1 MCTAF
6 YFHHTTRYGE
16 VGAEQEPDLVVVG
29 PDGEEELPVDG
40 ERAADH
46 DRGRGRLVRSAE
58 LGPRLDP

>member
-1 MCTAF
+1 MYLKYLGLCTAF
-6 YFHHTTRYGE
+6 HFP
-16 VGAEQEPDLVVVG
+16 VGAQEPDLVVVG

-46 DRGRGRLVRSAE
+46 DRGRGRLVRNAE